1 VNYQIGPL
9 APGLYIVSTPIGTAR
24 DITLRAL
31 DTLASADVLVAEDT
45 RSLKHLLAI
54 HGIGLGTRPVWSYH
68 DHSGT
73 AVEDRILGEIAAG
86 RSVAYAS
93 EAGTPMISDPG
104 FALVRAAVRAGQA
117 VTAVP
122 GVSAAVTA
130 LTLAG
135 LPTDRFLFLGFLPSK
150 SAARRAA
157 IAEVARIPA
166 TLVIYESPKRVQ
178 ALLEDLAQ
186 ACGMERE
193 AALCRELTKRFEEV
207 LRRPLGALVA
217 ALSGRALKGEC
228 VVVVAPPDPD
238 AAPAQDDLRM
248 ALMAALRTATVRDA
262 ATEVA
267 LRFGV
272 PRKGVYQLALEI
284 AAGNADDAG

>member
-1 VNYQIGPL
+1 
-9 APGLYIVSTPIGTAR
+9 
-24 DITLRAL
+24 
-31 DTLASADVLVAEDT
+31 
-45 RSLKHLLAI
+45 
-54 HGIGLGTRPVWSYH
+54 
-68 DHSGT
+68 
-73 AVEDRILGEIAAG
+73 
-86 RSVAYAS
+86 
-93 EAGTPMISDPG
+93 M
-104 FALVRAAVRAGQA
+104 
-117 VTAVP
+117 
-122 GVSAAVTA
+122 TA

-150 SAARRAA
+150 ATARRAA

-186 ACGMERE
+186 ACGTERE

-207 LRRPLGALVA
+207 LRRPLGALIA

-228 VVVVAPPDPD
+228 VVVVGPPDEPD
-238 AAPAQDDLRM
+238 APAQDDLRM
-248 ALMAALRTATVRDA
+248 ALMAALRTGTVRDA

-267 LRFGV
+267 LRFGI

-284 AAGNADDAG
+284 ARNGEDGV

>member
-1 VNYQIGPL
+1 MNYQIGPL

-54 HGIGLGTRPVWSYH
+54 HGVSLGTRPVWSYH
-68 DHSGT
+68 DHSG
-73 AVEDRILGEIAAG
+73 AMVEDRILGEIAAG

-104 FALVRAAVRAGQA
+104 FALVRAAVRAELP

-135 LPTDRFLFLGFLPSK
+135 LSTDRFLFLGFLPSK
-150 SAARRAA
+150 AAARRAV

-186 ACGMERE
+186 ACGTERE

-207 LRRPLGALVA
+207 LRRPLGALIA

-228 VVVVAPPDPD
+228 VVIVAPPDEPD
-238 AAPAQDDLRM
+238 APAQDDLRM
-248 ALMAALRTATVRDA
+248 ALIAALRTATLRDA
-262 ATEVA
+262 ATDVA
-267 LRFGV
+267 LRFGI

-284 AAGNADDAG
+284 ASRDGEDAG

>member
-1 VNYQIGPL
+1 MNYQIGPL
-9 APGLYIVSTPIGTAR
+9 ASGLYIVSTPIGTAR

-54 HGIGLGTRPVWSYH
+54 HGVSLGTRPVWSYH

-73 AVEDRILGEIAAG
+73 AVEDRILGEIMAG

-104 FALVRAAVRAGQA
+104 FALVRAAVRAGLP

-150 SAARRAA
+150 AAARRAA
-157 IAEVARIPA
+157 IAEVARFPA

-186 ACGMERE
+186 ACGTERE
-193 AALCRELTKRFEEV
+193 AALCRELTKRFEEI
-207 LRRPLGALVA
+207 LRRPLGALIA

-228 VVVVAPPDPD
+228 VVVVAPPDEPD
-238 AAPAQDDLRM
+238 APAQDDLRM
-248 ALMAALRTATVRDA
+248 ALMAALRTGTVRDA

-267 LRFGV
+267 LRFGI

-284 AAGNADDAG
+284 ARNGEDGV